1 MKVMMKV
8 GDLVR
13 FTDSG
18 HTGVVLEFT
27 RFGGV
32 SILITGDVK
41 FTNPT
46 CIGIKTVHRT
56 AEVIS
61 NAQRDSQSSSR

>member
-1 MKVMMKV
+1 MKV
-8 GDLVR
+8 GDLIR

-18 HTGVVLEFT
+18 HTGVILEFT
-27 RFGGV
+27 SYDGV

-61 NAQRDSQSSSR
+61 GVQRDSQSSSR

>member
-1 MKVMMKV
+1 MQV
-8 GDLVR
+8 GDLIR
-13 FTDSG
+13 FSETG
-18 HTGVVLEFT
+18 HTGLILEFT
-27 RFGGV
+27 SYDGV

-41 FTNPT
+41 FANPT